1 MLRSTGMALCLVCV
15 GPAMAQDFNEYP
27 PNAAG
32 QAPAFEGQTRA
43 PLLTDEIALET
54 TTVVEGLEHPWG
66 MAELPDGSW
75 LVTERPG
82 RLRMVSPEG
91 ALSAPITGLPE
102 IDPRGQGGLLDVVVN
117 DDFPETRRVWWSFAE
132 PRAKW
137 KSLIR
142 GRNYAASRTAV
153 ATGTLSEDGTAIEN
167 AEVIFRQDP
176 AWHGNS
182 HFGSRLVFDPEGAL
196 FVTTGD
202 RSDPEASPL
211 AQDPGT
217 HIGKVLRLAPE
228 GGPAAGN
235 PEIEGGQPK
244 VWSLGH
250 RNLQAAALAPDGHL
264 WTVEHGPQGGDEL
277 NRPEP
282 GGNYGWPVI
291 SYGQDYSGAPVGEGQ
306 TEAEAMEQ
314 PVYYWDPVIAPS
326 GMAFYTGEMFPEW
339 SGDALIGGLAGMAL
353 VRLRL
358 ADGKVIGEARH
369 LQDIGRV
376 RDVEVASDGA
386 IMLLID
392 DPEAPMIRV
401 TRGNGDAS

>member
-1 MLRSTGMALCLVCV
+1 MLRPAALSLALMSF
-15 GPAMAQDFNEYP
+15 GPALAQDFNESP
-27 PNAAG
+27 PNAQG
-32 QAPAFEGQTRA
+32 QTPAFENQTRA
-43 PLLTDEIALET
+43 PVLTDDIPLVT
-54 TTVVEGLEHPWG
+54 TPVVEGLENPWG

-82 RLRMVSPEG
+82 RLRLVAADG
-91 ALSAPITGLPE
+91 TLSAPIAGLPP

-117 DDFPETRRVWWSFAE
+117 DDFPETRRIWWSFAE
-132 PRAKW
+132 ARAKW

-142 GRNYAASRTAV
+142 GRNYSASRLAV
-153 ATGTLSEDGTAIEN
+153 GTGILSEDGTTIED

-176 AWHGNS
+176 VWHGNS

-196 FVTTGD
+196 YVTTGE
-202 RSDPEASPL
+202 RSDVESAPL

-217 HIGKVLRLAPE
+217 HLGKVLRLAPE
-228 GGPAAGN
+228 GGAAPGN
-235 PEIEGGQPK
+235 PEIEGGLPE

-291 SYGQDYSGAPVGEGQ
+291 SYGQDYSGEPVGGGETSAEG
-306 TEAEAMEQ
+306 MEQ
-314 PVYYWDPVIAPS
+314 PVYFWDPVIAPS

-339 SGDALIGGLAGMAL
+339 SGDALIGALSGMSL

-401 TRGNGDAS
+401 TRGEGEAS